1 MSIAVRKNQTFGI
14 GSFNQ
19 WGKLQSMGIY
29 SVSNEVGEWFYC
41 QNKVKT
47 VTLLCIG
54 NMYEIVVKNNNQ
66 ASKRVR

>member
-1 MSIAVRKNQTFGI
+1 MR
-14 GSFNQ
+14 
-19 WGKLQSMGIY
+19 IY